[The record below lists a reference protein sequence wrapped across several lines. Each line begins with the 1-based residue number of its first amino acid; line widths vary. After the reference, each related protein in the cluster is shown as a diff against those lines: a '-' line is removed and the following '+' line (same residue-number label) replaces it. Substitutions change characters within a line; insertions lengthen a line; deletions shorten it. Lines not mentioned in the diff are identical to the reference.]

1 MGTPF
6 DRKNQQV
13 WETLNAPGGG
23 AKQALQLITRRLK
36 KGEKGD
42 YLTALRAFILAHL
55 PTAGLPLQ
63 TSPLAEAFQI
73 CNSLA
78 FRNPPSKDSDTN
90 RLIEM
95 TYVYLGKKEEIGKF
109 HEHLY
114 KARIATPGRTK
125 SIDEA
130 GLKEWYNGCMR
141 ACDWTGMQ
149 KAAMALQKGVMGNR
163 AYYFWAIAACF
174 IMVVACDDDQ
184 RSSVGIFGM
193 LASRMISKAAS
204 EIPEGKELGP
214 ARSIRTAAELQLLY
228 DILRFTKVDDAELVK
243 YLESKTTG
251 FNSRIGSNSYW
262 EFWWMLVETKLRL
275 QEFKDV
281 NEHCHSVLSTG
292 SVVTKDGSDG
302 TGLEQPKVS
311 RVWKDDW
318 KVWAAYVKSAV
329 EVGVKDPEDLQFTR
343 AAALL
348 TEKLKGGE
356 ERASRN
362 ALLAA
367 IEFASLCRPHS
378 NLNCK
383 EDVSALPAVCFTFFE
398 RQGGT
403 SSCYDDLRP
412 YVTKLNTD
420 ERKELLEKM
429 TGHCKSKDITSSELS
444 TKELTNAVLEW
455 VTLLKFRF
463 WTEIDD
469 QERLPVT
476 EGLNDYVQ
484 ECLAVYNVSLKVDID
499 LLVTDM
505 RIGDELLLLVAKALM
520 CKYAASRMQDPLP
533 VRVAIIILEHL
544 LTKSKHNFTALLLLV
559 RLYMIIG
566 APSCA
571 TIEYQ
576 RLSIKQIQ
584 NDSLSHH
591 VLTRLSTLLPFSV
604 SSAAKL
610 LHPTDMA
617 DVGMHVPHNP
627 TDSLEMYDISL
638 KLYKNANRT
647 NPDMI
652 SLAFKNGAYGQ
663 IKDMVLFEKRVSSS
677 ISACQFELERRRVQ
691 RFRGMA
697 VTEGSTTAAGAQWD
711 RALNIK
717 TSDNRTFDLFGE
729 DGWNTGCDMG
739 PRVGVQWVQAF
750 LLTEH
755 IVATLVVQS
764 QASSAAEPAKASS
777 AASGSRTNESTSDKE
792 HVPYSKRLRGIIEG
806 EEGVK
811 GFTRVERQV
820 LDIVCLMGDIQAEGE
835 GGSKSSGK
843 VKLLLTEISSK
854 FQALRGSLQ
863 PPSKDSR
870 EDVTS
875 VVGGMSHLS
884 LDDSQGMAL
893 WYNLHQAYMILE
905 ACKYILIL
913 CDYLEKAP
921 VVKALKP
928 QIPKSQITEIK
939 NMIGSSWKA
948 VVQMAKEQAKD
959 AVQVT
964 ESDIDAVLGC
974 KGLDMASVAEFVKG
988 TIGREKVESYMDK
1001 IAGSR
1006 SSTWAA
1012 VGGVKVG

>member
-1 MGTPF
+1 MATPF

-13 WETLNAPGGG
+13 WDTLNAPGGS
-23 AKQALQLITRRLK
+23 AKQALQLIARRLK

-42 YLTALRAFILAHL
+42 YLTAMRAFILAHL
-55 PTAGLPLQ
+55 PTAGLPEQ
-63 TSPLAEAFQI
+63 TSPLTEALQI

-78 FRNPPSKDSDTN
+78 FRAPPTKDSETI

-95 TYVYLGKKEEIGKF
+95 TYIYLGKKEEIGKF

-125 SIDEA
+125 NVDEA
-130 GLKEWYNGCMR
+130 GLKEWYSGCMR

-163 AYYFWAIAACF
+163 GYYFWAIAACF

-204 EIPEGKELGP
+204 EIPGGKESGP
-214 ARSIRTAAELQLLY
+214 IRSIRTAAELQLFY
-228 DILRFTKVDDAELVK
+228 DILSFTKVDDVELVK
-243 YLESKTTG
+243 YLESQTTG
-251 FNSRIGSNSYW
+251 FNSRLGSDSYW

-281 NEHCHSVLSTG
+281 NDHCLSVLSTG
-292 SVVTKDGSDG
+292 SVAIKDGSDG

-318 KVWAAYVKSAV
+318 KVWAAYVASAV
-329 EVGVKDPEDLQFTR
+329 EIGAKDPEDPLFTKV
-343 AAALL
+343 ATLL
-348 TEKLKGGE
+348 AGKLKDGE

-367 IEFASLCRPHS
+367 VEFASLCRPHS

-383 EDVSALPAVCFTFFE
+383 EDVSTLPAVCFTFFE
-398 RQGGT
+398 KQGGT

-412 YVTKLNTD
+412 YVAQLNTD
-420 ERKELLEKM
+420 EQKELLVKM
-429 TGHCKSKDITSSELS
+429 TGHCKSKDITSSESS
-444 TKELTNAVLEW
+444 TKELTNAVREW
-455 VTLLKFRF
+455 VTLLKFWF
-463 WTEIDD
+463 WIEIDN

-476 EGLNDYVQ
+476 EGLNDFVQ

-520 CKYAASRMQDPLP
+520 CKYTASRMQDPLP

-544 LTKSKHNFTALLLLV
+544 LTKSKHNFTALLMLV

-638 KLYKNANRT
+638 RLYKNANRT
-647 NPDMI
+647 NPEMI

-677 ISACQFELERRRVQ
+677 ISACQFEIERKR
-691 RFRGMA
+691 
-697 VTEGSTTAAGAQWD
+697 
-711 RALNIK
+711 
-717 TSDNRTFDLFGE
+717 
-729 DGWNTGCDMG
+729 
-739 PRVGVQWVQAF
+739 
-750 LLTEH
+750 
-755 IVATLVVQS
+755 S
-764 QASSAAEPAKASS
+764 QASSAADSTKASS
-777 AASGSRTNESTSDKE
+777 AASGSKTNEGASEKE
-792 HVPYSKRLRGIIEG
+792 HVPFSKHLRGILEGG

-811 GFTRVERQV
+811 EFTGAERQV
-820 LDIVCLMGDIQAEGE
+820 LDIVCLMGDIQVESE

-843 VKLLLTEISSK
+843 VKLLLNEISSR
-854 FQALRGSLQ
+854 FQTLRGSFQ
-863 PPSKDSR
+863 PPSKGNR
-870 EDVTS
+870 EDVS
-875 VVGGMSHLS
+875 SAVGDMSQLS
-884 LDDSQGMAL
+884 LDDSQDRTL
-893 WYNLHQAYMILE
+893 WYSLHKAYMILE

-913 CDYLEKAP
+913 CEYLEKSP

-964 ESDIDAVLGC
+964 ESDIDAVLSC
-974 KGLDMASVAEFVKG
+974 KGLDMASVAEFVKT
-988 TIGREKVESYMDK
+988 TIGRGKVESYMDK

-1012 VGGVKVG
+1012 VGGVKIG